1 MMVFS
6 SRPRWAVPL
15 ALCVGGAACASS
27 GSAGDP
33 GVTTVATP
41 TAASD
46 AYYTAEQ
53 GSRGASIFSASCAG
67 CHTDREFSGRIFEM
81 SWSGKSLFQF
91 YDFIRTA
98 MPDDDPGSLT
108 DQEYADLVAYV
119 LQSNGYSTGG
129 SELPP
134 RPDVLSSLRFK

>member
-1 MMVFS
+1 MIIFS
-6 SRPRWAVPL
+6 SRHRWAVPL

-33 GVTTVATP
+33 GASTAATP

-46 AYYTAEQ
+46 TYYTAEQ

-67 CHTDREFSGRIFEM
+67 CHTDREFSGRIFEV